1 VGDGSGT
8 DEGARADP
16 NPNVADGVADDGKR
30 PNQIGGVEDEVSG

>member
-1 VGDGSGT
+1 MGDGSGT

-16 NPNVADGVADDGKR
+16 NPNVADDGKR